1 MHWVPWKS
9 LQFVNVFF
17 GMLGRVLRAR
27 AEWPLRGEDVTF
39 IRETRRS
46 KRKTFEYVAL
56 LDFRDGEEPRPCEV
70 RDISAG
76 GARLAVFVAVETIP
90 ENFTLLLS
98 PTAKVRRDCKVAW
111 RSADEIGVRFIP
123 PPDAIPRN
131 R

>member
-1 MHWVPWKS
+1 MNAF
-9 LQFVNVFF
+9 L
-17 GMLGRVLRAR
+17 GMLGRVLRAM

-98 PTAKVRRDCKVAW
+98 PSAKVRRDCKVAW
-111 RSADEIGVRFIP
+111 RSADEIGVRFVT
-123 PPDAIPRN
+123 PPDAIPRSW
-131 R
+131 

>member
-1 MHWVPWKS
+1 M
-9 LQFVNVFF
+9 QFVNLFS
-17 GMLGRVLRAR
+17 GMLGRILRALC
-27 AEWPLRGEDVTF
+27 PLRGDDVTF

-90 ENFTLLLS
+90 DSFTLLLS
-98 PTAKVRRDCKVAW
+98 PTAKVRRNCAVAW
-111 RSADEIGVRFIP
+111 RSADEIGVRFIL
-123 PPDAIPRN
+123 PPDASGRGG
-131 R
+131 